1 MTKPTGVAM
10 DGFDKVRP
18 ITEGRVNKGGINTTS
33 RITVRPPPPAPMRPA
48 APRVDAKPST
58 EPK

>member
-18 ITEGRVNKGGINTTS
+18 ITEGRVDKGGINTTS
-33 RITVRPPPPAPMRPA
+33 RIIVRPPPPAPMRPA
-48 APRVDAKPST
+48 TPRAEAKPSSDS
-58 EPK
+58 K